1 MKKWVILGL
10 VGLVAVVS
18 GAGVGYVYAEKRS
31 VTNIVITDTGM
42 QPSTVTGKVD
52 TSIKIHVTNK
62 GKKKHNL
69 VIPDYYIFTHNLNSG
84 ESTDI
89 EFKLNKKG
97 SFSYFS
103 DTPGTPEPGLE
114 GKLTVE

>member
-1 MKKWVILGL
+1 MKKWLILGL
-10 VGLVAVVS
+10 AGLVAVIS

-31 VTNIVITDTGM
+31 VTNIVITDSGM
-42 QPSTVTGKVD
+42 EPNAVMAKVD
-52 TSIKIHVTNK
+52 TSMKIHVTNR

-84 ESTDI
+84 ESTDL

-97 SFSYFS
+97 VFYYFS
-103 DTPGTPEPGLE
+103 DTPGTREPGLE